1 MAPLHVQPLRPSSLP
16 CSDKSM
22 KVCVFA
28 ASSSRIDPAFIKS
41 AGKLGT
47 AFAREG
53 VHAVFGGGGIGL
65 MGVFADAMIAG
76 GGTVTGVIP
85 GFMMEQGWGHGG
97 VSDMI
102 VTPDMSERKKTIFA
116 MSDAAVAL
124 PGGVGTLEE
133 LTEVIT
139 LKQLGQFNKPI
150 IIINVNGFY
159 NHLIEFFEHMYKGNF
174 IRLEHK
180 DIWQIVTTS
189 EEVLP
194 AILNYTGWHADPKV
208 IARI

>member
-1 MAPLHVQPLRPSSLP
+1 
-16 CSDKSM
+16 M

-28 ASSSRIDPAFIKS
+28 ASSSRIDPAY
-41 AGKLGT
+41 AAAAAELVR
-47 AFAREG
+47 AFAAEH

-65 MGVFADAMIAG
+65 MGIFADEVLAG
-76 GGTVTGVIP
+76 NGEITGVIP
-85 GFMMEQGWGHGG
+85 EFMVKEGWGHKGIK
-97 VSDMI
+97 DMI
-102 VTPDMSERKKTIFA
+102 VTSDMSERKKTIFA

-139 LKQLGQFNKPI
+139 LKQLGQFNKPVI
-150 IIINVNGFY
+150 IMNINGFY
-159 NHLIEFFEHMYKGNF
+159 DHLIEFFEHMFRGNF

-180 DIWQIVTTS
+180 DIWQIVTTA
-189 EEVLP
+189 EEVVP

>member
-1 MAPLHVQPLRPSSLP
+1 
-16 CSDKSM
+16 M
-22 KVCVFA
+22 KVSVFA
-28 ASSSRIDPAFIKS
+28 ASSSRIDPAYIQA
-41 AGKLGT
+41 AGELGT
-47 AFAREG
+47 VFAREG
-53 VHAVFGGGGIGL
+53 VHAVYGGGGIGL

-76 GGTVTGVIP
+76 GGFVTGVIP
-85 GFMMEQGWGHGG
+85 GFMMDEGWGHSG
-97 VSDMI
+97 VSDMV

-150 IIINVNGFY
+150 IIVNVNGFY
-159 NHLIEFFEHMYKGNF
+159 DHLIEFFEHMYMGNF

-180 DIWQIVTTS
+180 DIWQIVTTA

>member
-1 MAPLHVQPLRPSSLP
+1 
-16 CSDKSM
+16 M

-28 ASSSRIDPAFIKS
+28 ASSSRIDPAY
-41 AGKLGT
+41 AAAAAELGR
-47 AFAREG
+47 AFAAEH

-65 MGVFADAMIAG
+65 MGIFADEVLAG
-76 GGTVTGVIP
+76 NGKITGVIP
-85 GFMMEQGWGHGG
+85 EFMVKEGWGHKGIK
-97 VSDMI
+97 DMI
-102 VTPDMSERKKTIFA
+102 VTSDMSERKKTIFA

-139 LKQLGQFNKPI
+139 LKQLGQFNKPVI
-150 IIINVNGFY
+150 IMNINGFY
-159 NHLIEFFEHMYKGNF
+159 DHLIEFFEHMFRGNF

-180 DIWQIVTTS
+180 DIWQIVTTA
-189 EEVLP
+189 EEVVP
-194 AILNYTGWHADPKV
+194 AVKNYTGWHSDPKV

>member
-1 MAPLHVQPLRPSSLP
+1 
-16 CSDKSM
+16 M

-28 ASSSRIDPAFIKS
+28 ASSSRIDDAYKKAAS
-41 AGKLGT
+41 ELGT
-47 AFAREG
+47 VFAREG
-53 VHAVFGGGGIGL
+53 INAVFGGGGIGL
-65 MGVFADAMIAG
+65 MGLFADAMLADG
-76 GGTVTGVIP
+76 GKITGVIP
-85 GFMMEQGWGHGG
+85 GFMMKEGWGHDG

-102 VTPDMSERKKTIFA
+102 VTEDMSDRKKTIFA

-159 NHLIEFFEHMYKGNF
+159 DHLIEFFEHMFRGNF

-180 DIWQIVTTS
+180 DIWQIVTTA
-189 EEVLP
+189 EEVVP
-194 AILNYTGWHADPKV
+194 AITNYTGWHADPKV

>member
-1 MAPLHVQPLRPSSLP
+1 
-16 CSDKSM
+16 M

-28 ASSSRIDPAFIKS
+28 ASSSRIDAAYMK
-41 AGKLGT
+41 AAEELGV
-47 AFAREG
+47 AFAGHR

-65 MGVFADAMIAG
+65 MGIFADSLMAHG
-76 GGTVTGVIP
+76 GSVTGVIP
-85 GFMMEQGWGHGG
+85 GFMMDEGWGHSG

-139 LKQLGQFNKPI
+139 LKQLGQFNKPV

-159 NHLIEFFEHMYKGNF
+159 DHLIEFFDHMVRGHF
-174 IRLEHK
+174 MRLEHK
-180 DIWQIVTTS
+180 DIWQIVTTA
-189 EEVLP
+189 EEVVP
-194 AILNYTGWHADPKV
+194 AIVNYTGWFADPKT

>member
-1 MAPLHVQPLRPSSLP
+1 
-16 CSDKSM
+16 M

-28 ASSSRIDPAFIKS
+28 ASSSRIDAAYATS
-41 AGKLGT
+41 AAELGRS
-47 AFAREG
+47 FAALN

-65 MGVFADAMIAG
+65 MGIFADEVLAG
-76 GGTVTGVIP
+76 KGEITGVIP
-85 GFMMEQGWGHGG
+85 EFMIKEGWGHKGIK
-97 VSDMI
+97 DMI
-102 VTPDMSERKKTIFA
+102 VTSDMSERKKTIFA

-150 IIINVNGFY
+150 IIMNINGFY
-159 NHLIEFFEHMYKGNF
+159 DHLIEFFEHMFRGNF

-180 DIWQIVTTS
+180 DIWQIVTS
-189 EEVLP
+189 AEEVIP
-194 AILNYTGWHADPKV
+194 SIINYTGWHADPKV

>member
-1 MAPLHVQPLRPSSLP
+1 MR
-16 CSDKSM
+16 
-22 KVCVFA
+22 VCVFA
-28 ASSSRIDPAFIKS
+28 ASSSRIDS
-41 AGKLGT
+41 AYLQAAGELGT
-47 AFAREG
+47 VFAREG
-53 VHAVFGGGGIGL
+53 VHTVFGGGGIGL
-65 MGVFADAMIAG
+65 MGILADSMLAAG
-76 GGTVTGVIP
+76 GKITGVIP
-85 GFMMEQGWGHGG
+85 GFMMDEGWGHAG

-102 VTPDMSERKKTIFA
+102 VTADMSERKKAIFA

-150 IIINVNGFY
+150 IIVNVNGFY
-159 NHLIEFFEHMYKGNF
+159 DHLIEFFEHMFRGNF

-180 DIWQIVTTS
+180 DIWQIVTS
-189 EEVLP
+189 AEEVVP
-194 AILNYTGWHADPKV
+194 ALTNYTGWHADPKV

>member
-1 MAPLHVQPLRPSSLP
+1 MR
-16 CSDKSM
+16 
-22 KVCVFA
+22 VCVFA
-28 ASSSRIDPAFIKS
+28 ASSSRIDNAYLQA
-41 AGKLGT
+41 AGELGT

-65 MGVFADAMIAG
+65 MGILADNMLAAG
-76 GGTVTGVIP
+76 GKITGVIP
-85 GFMMEQGWGHGG
+85 GFMIDEGWGHAG

-102 VTPDMSERKKTIFA
+102 VTADMSERKKTIFA

-150 IIINVNGFY
+150 IIVNVNGFY
-159 NHLIEFFEHMYKGNF
+159 DHLIEFFEHMFRGNF

-180 DIWQIVTTS
+180 DIWQIVTTA
-189 EEVLP
+189 EEVVP

-208 IARI
+208 IAKI

>member
-1 MAPLHVQPLRPSSLP
+1 
-16 CSDKSM
+16 M

-28 ASSSRIDPAFIKS
+28 ASSSRIDAAYMK
-41 AGKLGT
+41 AAEELGV
-47 AFAREG
+47 AFAGHR

-65 MGVFADAMIAG
+65 MGIFADSLMAHG
-76 GGTVTGVIP
+76 GSVTGVIP
-85 GFMMEQGWGHGG
+85 GFMMDEGWGHSG

-150 IIINVNGFY
+150 VIINVNGFY
-159 NHLIEFFEHMYKGNF
+159 DHLIEFFDHMVRGHF
-174 IRLEHK
+174 MRLEHK
-180 DIWQIVTTS
+180 DIWQIVTTA
-189 EEVLP
+189 EEVVP
-194 AILNYTGWHADPKV
+194 AIVNYTGWHADPKV

>member
-1 MAPLHVQPLRPSSLP
+1 MR
-16 CSDKSM
+16 
-22 KVCVFA
+22 VCVFA
-28 ASSSRIDPAFIKS
+28 ASSSRIDPVYGVAA
-41 AGKLGT
+41 AGLGRC
-47 AFAREG
+47 FAAEKVHG
-53 VHAVFGGGGIGL
+53 VYGGGGIGL
-65 MGVFADAMIAG
+65 MGIFADAMLAG
-76 GGTVTGVIP
+76 GGQITGVIP
-85 GFMMEQGWGHGG
+85 GFMTKEGWGHSG

-102 VTPDMSERKKTIFA
+102 VTADMSERKKTIFA

-150 IIINVNGFY
+150 IIVNVNGFY
-159 NHLIEFFEHMYKGNF
+159 DHLIEFFEHMVRGHF
-174 IRLEHK
+174 MRLEHK
-180 DIWQIVTTS
+180 DIWQIVTTA
-189 EEVLP
+189 EEVVP

>member
-1 MAPLHVQPLRPSSLP
+1 
-16 CSDKSM
+16 M

-28 ASSSRIDPAFIKS
+28 ASSSRIDEAYMIAAS
-41 AGKLGT
+41 ELGT
-47 AFAREG
+47 VFAREG
-53 VHAVFGGGGIGL
+53 VHAIFGGGGIGL
-65 MGVFADAMIAG
+65 MGLFADAMLADG
-76 GGTVTGVIP
+76 GKITGVIP
-85 GFMMEQGWGHGG
+85 KFMMDEGWGHDG

-102 VTPDMSERKKTIFA
+102 VTADMSERKKTIFA
-116 MSDAAVAL
+116 MADAAVAL

-159 NHLIEFFEHMYKGNF
+159 DHLIEFFEHMFRGNF

-180 DIWQIVTTS
+180 DIWQIVTMA
-189 EEVLP
+189 EEVVP
-194 AILNYTGWHADPKV
+194 AITNYTGWHADPKV

>member
-1 MAPLHVQPLRPSSLP
+1 
-16 CSDKSM
+16 M

-28 ASSSRIDPAFIKS
+28 ASSSRIDPAYINA
-41 AGKLGT
+41 AGELGA

-53 VHAVFGGGGIGL
+53 VHAIFGGGGIGL
-65 MGVFADAMIAG
+65 MGVFADALMAG

-85 GFMMEQGWGHGG
+85 GFMMDEGWGHSG
-97 VSDMI
+97 VTEMI

-150 IIINVNGFY
+150 VIVNVNGFY
-159 NHLIEFFEHMYKGNF
+159 DHLIEFFEHMYRGNF

-180 DIWQIVTTS
+180 DIWQIVTS
-189 EEVLP
+189 AEEVIP
-194 AILNYTGWHADPKV
+194 AITNYTGWHADPKV

>member
-1 MAPLHVQPLRPSSLP
+1 
-16 CSDKSM
+16 M

-28 ASSSRIDPAFIKS
+28 ASSSRIDAAYMK
-41 AGKLGT
+41 AAEELGV
-47 AFAREG
+47 AFAGHR

-65 MGVFADAMIAG
+65 MGIFADSLMAHG
-76 GGTVTGVIP
+76 GSVTGVIP
-85 GFMMEQGWGHGG
+85 GFMMDEGWGHSG

-150 IIINVNGFY
+150 VIINVNGFY
-159 NHLIEFFEHMYKGNF
+159 DHLIEFFDHMVRGHF
-174 IRLEHK
+174 MRLEHR
-180 DIWQIVTTS
+180 DIWQIVTTA
-189 EEVLP
+189 EEVVP
-194 AILNYTGWHADPKV
+194 AIVNYTGWYADPKT

>member
-1 MAPLHVQPLRPSSLP
+1 
-16 CSDKSM
+16 M

-28 ASSSRIDPAFIKS
+28 ASSSRIDAAYMK
-41 AGKLGT
+41 AAEELGV
-47 AFAREG
+47 AFAGHR

-65 MGVFADAMIAG
+65 MGIFADSLMAHG
-76 GGTVTGVIP
+76 GSVTGVIP
-85 GFMMEQGWGHGG
+85 GFMMDEGWGHSG

-150 IIINVNGFY
+150 VIINVNGFY
-159 NHLIEFFEHMYKGNF
+159 DHLIEFFDHMVRGHF
-174 IRLEHK
+174 MRLEHR
-180 DIWQIVTTS
+180 DIWQIVTTA
-189 EEVLP
+189 EEVVP
-194 AILNYTGWHADPKV
+194 AIVNYTGWHADPKV

>member
-1 MAPLHVQPLRPSSLP
+1 
-16 CSDKSM
+16 M

-28 ASSSRIDPAFIKS
+28 ASSSRIDPAYIKA
-41 AGKLGT
+41 AGELGT
-47 AFAREG
+47 VFAREG

-76 GGTVTGVIP
+76 GGFVTGVIP
-85 GFMMEQGWGHGG
+85 GFMMDEGWGHSG
-97 VSDMI
+97 VSDMV

-150 IIINVNGFY
+150 IIVNVNGFY
-159 NHLIEFFEHMYKGNF
+159 DHLIEFFEHMYMGNF

-180 DIWQIVTTS
+180 DIWQIVTTA

-194 AILNYTGWHADPKV
+194 AILNYTGWHADPRV

>member
-1 MAPLHVQPLRPSSLP
+1 MR
-16 CSDKSM
+16 
-22 KVCVFA
+22 VCVFA
-28 ASSSRIDPAFIKS
+28 ASSSRIDS
-41 AGKLGT
+41 AYLEAASELGT
-47 AFAREG
+47 VFAREE

-65 MGVFADAMIAG
+65 MGILADSMLAAG
-76 GGTVTGVIP
+76 GKITGVIP
-85 GFMMEQGWGHGG
+85 GFMMDEGWGHAG

-102 VTPDMSERKKTIFA
+102 VTADMSERKKTIFA

-150 IIINVNGFY
+150 IIVNVNGFY
-159 NHLIEFFEHMYKGNF
+159 DHLIEFFEHMFRGNF

-180 DIWQIVTTS
+180 DIWQIVTS
-189 EEVLP
+189 AEEVVP

>member
-1 MAPLHVQPLRPSSLP
+1 
-16 CSDKSM
+16 M

-28 ASSSRIDPAFIKS
+28 ASSSRIDAAFMK
-41 AGKLGT
+41 AAKELGV
-47 AFAREG
+47 AFARHR

-65 MGVFADAMIAG
+65 MGIFADSLMANG
-76 GGTVTGVIP
+76 GSITGVIP
-85 GFMMEQGWGHGG
+85 GFMMDEGWGHSG

-139 LKQLGQFNKPI
+139 LKQLGQFNKPV

-159 NHLIEFFEHMYKGNF
+159 DHLIEFFDHMVRGHF
-174 IRLEHK
+174 MRLEHK
-180 DIWQIVTTS
+180 DIWQIVTTA
-189 EEVLP
+189 EEVMP
-194 AILNYTGWHADPKV
+194 AIVNYTGWYADPKT

>member
-1 MAPLHVQPLRPSSLP
+1 MR
-16 CSDKSM
+16 
-22 KVCVFA
+22 VCVFA
-28 ASSSRIDPAFIKS
+28 ASSSRIDS
-41 AGKLGT
+41 AYLEAAGELGT
-47 AFAREG
+47 VFAREG

-65 MGVFADAMIAG
+65 MGILADSMLAAG
-76 GGTVTGVIP
+76 GKITGVIP
-85 GFMMEQGWGHGG
+85 EFMIDEGWGHAG
-97 VSDMI
+97 VTDMI
-102 VTPDMSERKKTIFA
+102 VTADMSERKKTIFA

-150 IIINVNGFY
+150 IIVNVNGFY
-159 NHLIEFFEHMYKGNF
+159 DHLIEFFEHMFRGNF

-180 DIWQIVTTS
+180 DIWQIVTS
-189 EEVLP
+189 AEEVVP
-194 AILNYTGWHADPKV
+194 AITNYTGWHADPKV

>member
-1 MAPLHVQPLRPSSLP
+1 MR
-16 CSDKSM
+16 
-22 KVCVFA
+22 VCVFA
-28 ASSSRIDPAFIKS
+28 ASSSRIDS
-41 AGKLGT
+41 AYLQAAGELGT
-47 AFAREG
+47 VLAREG

-65 MGVFADAMIAG
+65 MGILADSMLAAG
-76 GGTVTGVIP
+76 GKITGVIP
-85 GFMMEQGWGHGG
+85 GFMMDEGWGHAG

-102 VTPDMSERKKTIFA
+102 VTADMSERKKTIFA

-150 IIINVNGFY
+150 IIVNVNGFY
-159 NHLIEFFEHMYKGNF
+159 DHLIEFFEHMFRGNF

-180 DIWQIVTTS
+180 DIWQIVTS
-189 EEVLP
+189 AEEVVP

>member
-1 MAPLHVQPLRPSSLP
+1 MR
-16 CSDKSM
+16 
-22 KVCVFA
+22 VCVFA
-28 ASSSRIDPAFIKS
+28 ASSSRIDS
-41 AGKLGT
+41 AYLQAAGELGT
-47 AFAREG
+47 VFAREG

-65 MGVFADAMIAG
+65 MGILADSMLAAG
-76 GGTVTGVIP
+76 GKITGVIP
-85 GFMMEQGWGHGG
+85 GFMMDEGWGHAG

-102 VTPDMSERKKTIFA
+102 VTADMSERKKAIFA

-150 IIINVNGFY
+150 IIVNVNGFY
-159 NHLIEFFEHMYKGNF
+159 DHLIEFFEHMFRGNF

-180 DIWQIVTTS
+180 DIWQIVTS
-189 EEVLP
+189 AEEVVP

>member
-1 MAPLHVQPLRPSSLP
+1 
-16 CSDKSM
+16 M

-28 ASSSRIDPAFIKS
+28 ASSSRIDPTFAT
-41 AGKLGT
+41 AAAELGK
-47 AFAREG
+47 AFAEQH

-65 MGVFADAMIAG
+65 MGIFADTLLAG
-76 GGTVTGVIP
+76 NGEITGVIP
-85 GFMMEQGWGHGG
+85 EFMVKEGWGHDGIK
-97 VSDMI
+97 DMI
-102 VTPDMSERKKTIFA
+102 VTADMSERKKTIFA

-150 IIINVNGFY
+150 IIMNVNGFY
-159 NHLIEFFEHMYKGNF
+159 DHLIEFFDHMVRGHF
-174 IRLEHK
+174 MRLEHK
-180 DIWQIVTTS
+180 DIWQIVTS
-189 EEVLP
+189 AEEVVP
-194 AILNYTGWHADPKV
+194 AIVNYTGWHADPKV

>member
-1 MAPLHVQPLRPSSLP
+1 
-16 CSDKSM
+16 
-22 KVCVFA
+22 
-28 ASSSRIDPAFIKS
+28 
-41 AGKLGT
+41 
-47 AFAREG
+47 
-53 VHAVFGGGGIGL
+53 
-65 MGVFADAMIAG
+65 
-76 GGTVTGVIP
+76 
-85 GFMMEQGWGHGG
+85 
-97 VSDMI
+97 MI

-150 IIINVNGFY
+150 IIVNVDGFY
-159 NHLIEFFEHMYKGNF
+159 DHLIEFFDHMVRGHF
-174 IRLEHK
+174 MRLEHK
-180 DIWQIVTTS
+180 DIWQIVTTAD
-189 EEVLP
+189 EVVP

>member
-1 MAPLHVQPLRPSSLP
+1 MR
-16 CSDKSM
+16 
-22 KVCVFA
+22 VCVFA
-28 ASSSRIDPAFIKS
+28 ASSSRIDSAFLQA
-41 AGKLGT
+41 AGELGT
-47 AFAREG
+47 VFAREG

-65 MGVFADAMIAG
+65 MGILADSMLAAG
-76 GGTVTGVIP
+76 GKITGVIP
-85 GFMMEQGWGHGG
+85 GFMMDEGWGHAA

-102 VTPDMSERKKTIFA
+102 VTADMSERKKTIFA

-150 IIINVNGFY
+150 IIVNVNGFY
-159 NHLIEFFEHMYKGNF
+159 DHLIEFFEHMFRGNF

-180 DIWQIVTTS
+180 DIWQIVTTA
-189 EEVLP
+189 EEVVP

>member
-1 MAPLHVQPLRPSSLP
+1 
-16 CSDKSM
+16 M
-22 KVCVFA
+22 KVCIFA
-28 ASSSRIDPAFIKS
+28 ASSSRIDDAYKMAAS
-41 AGKLGT
+41 ELGT
-47 AFAREG
+47 VFAREG

-65 MGVFADAMIAG
+65 MGLFADAMLADG
-76 GGTVTGVIP
+76 GKITGVIP
-85 GFMMEQGWGHGG
+85 KFMMDEGWGHDG

-102 VTPDMSERKKTIFA
+102 VTADMSERKKTIFA

-139 LKQLGQFNKPI
+139 LKQLGHFNKPI

-159 NHLIEFFEHMYKGNF
+159 DHLIEFFEHMFRGNF

-180 DIWQIVTTS
+180 DIWQIVTTA
-189 EEVLP
+189 EEVVP
-194 AILNYTGWHADPKV
+194 AITNYTGWHADPKV

>member
-1 MAPLHVQPLRPSSLP
+1 
-16 CSDKSM
+16 M

-28 ASSSRIDPAFIKS
+28 ASSSRIDPAY
-41 AGKLGT
+41 ATAAAELGR
-47 AFAREG
+47 AFASEH

-65 MGVFADAMIAG
+65 MGIFADEVLAG
-76 GGTVTGVIP
+76 NGEITGVIP
-85 GFMMEQGWGHGG
+85 EFMVKEGWGHKGIK
-97 VSDMI
+97 DMI
-102 VTPDMSERKKTIFA
+102 VTSDMSERKKTIFA

-139 LKQLGQFNKPI
+139 LKQLGQFNKPVI
-150 IIINVNGFY
+150 IMNINGFY
-159 NHLIEFFEHMYKGNF
+159 DHLIEFFEHMFRGNF

-180 DIWQIVTTS
+180 DIWQIVTTA
-189 EEVLP
+189 EEVVP
-194 AILNYTGWHADPKV
+194 AVKNYTGWHSDPKV

>member
-1 MAPLHVQPLRPSSLP
+1 
-16 CSDKSM
+16 M

-28 ASSSRIDPAFIKS
+28 ASSSRIDS
-41 AGKLGT
+41 AYNKVAGELGT
-47 AFAREG
+47 VFAREG
-53 VHAVFGGGGIGL
+53 IHAVFGGGGIGL
-65 MGVFADAMIAG
+65 MGIFADAVLAG
-76 GGTVTGVIP
+76 NGKITGVIP
-85 GFMMEQGWGHGG
+85 SFMMDEGWGHSKI
-97 VSDMI
+97 SDMI
-102 VTPDMSERKKTIFA
+102 ITSDMSERKKTIFA

-150 IIINVNGFY
+150 VIVNVNGFY
-159 NHLIEFFEHMYKGNF
+159 DHLIEFFEHMYRGNF

-180 DIWQIVTTS
+180 DIWQIVTS
-189 EEVLP
+189 AGEVVT
-194 AILNYTGWHADPKV
+194 AIFNYTGWHADPKV

>member
-1 MAPLHVQPLRPSSLP
+1 MI
-16 CSDKSM
+16 
-22 KVCVFA
+22 A
-28 ASSSRIDPAFIKS
+28 ASE
-41 AGKLGT
+41 LGT
-47 AFAREG
+47 VFAREG
-53 VHAVFGGGGIGL
+53 VHAIFGGGGIGL
-65 MGVFADAMIAG
+65 MGLFADAMLADG
-76 GGTVTGVIP
+76 GKITGVIP
-85 GFMMEQGWGHGG
+85 KFMMDEGWGHDG

-102 VTPDMSERKKTIFA
+102 VTADMSERKKTIFA

-159 NHLIEFFEHMYKGNF
+159 DHLIEFFEHMFRGNF

-180 DIWQIVTTS
+180 DIWQIVTMA
-189 EEVLP
+189 EEVVP
-194 AILNYTGWHADPKV
+194 AITNYTGWHADPKV

>member
-1 MAPLHVQPLRPSSLP
+1 
-16 CSDKSM
+16 M
-22 KVCVFA
+22 KVCIFA
-28 ASSSRIDPAFIKS
+28 ASSSRIDDAYMMAAS
-41 AGKLGT
+41 ELGT
-47 AFAREG
+47 VFAREG

-65 MGVFADAMIAG
+65 MGLFADAMLADG
-76 GGTVTGVIP
+76 GKITGVIP
-85 GFMMEQGWGHGG
+85 KFMMDEGWGHDG

-102 VTPDMSERKKTIFA
+102 VTADMSERKKTIFA
-116 MSDAAVAL
+116 MADAAVAL

-159 NHLIEFFEHMYKGNF
+159 DHLIEFFEHMFRGNF

-180 DIWQIVTTS
+180 DIWQIVTMA
-189 EEVLP
+189 EEVVP
-194 AILNYTGWHADPKV
+194 AITNYTGWHADPKV

>member
-1 MAPLHVQPLRPSSLP
+1 MR
-16 CSDKSM
+16 
-22 KVCVFA
+22 VCVFA
-28 ASSSRIDPAFIKS
+28 ASSSRIDS
-41 AGKLGT
+41 AYLEAAGELGT
-47 AFAREG
+47 VFAREG

-65 MGVFADAMIAG
+65 MGILADSMLAAG
-76 GGTVTGVIP
+76 GKITGVIP
-85 GFMMEQGWGHGG
+85 EFMIDEGWGHAG
-97 VSDMI
+97 VTDMI
-102 VTPDMSERKKTIFA
+102 VTADMSERKKTIFA

-150 IIINVNGFY
+150 IIVNVNGFY
-159 NHLIEFFEHMYKGNF
+159 DHLIEFFEHMFRGNF

-180 DIWQIVTTS
+180 DIWQIVTTA
-189 EEVLP
+189 EEVVP
-194 AILNYTGWHADPKV
+194 AITNYTGWHADPKV

>member
-1 MAPLHVQPLRPSSLP
+1 MGILA
-16 CSDKSM
+16 DSM
-22 KVCVFA
+22 LA
-28 ASSSRIDPAFIKS
+28 
-41 AGKLGT
+41 
-47 AFAREG
+47 
-53 VHAVFGGGGIGL
+53 
-65 MGVFADAMIAG
+65 AG
-76 GGTVTGVIP
+76 GKITGVIP
-85 GFMMEQGWGHGG
+85 GFMMDEGWGHAG

-102 VTPDMSERKKTIFA
+102 VTADMSERKKAIFA

-150 IIINVNGFY
+150 IIVNINGFY
-159 NHLIEFFEHMYKGNF
+159 DHLIEFFEHMFRGNF

-180 DIWQIVTTS
+180 DIWQIVTS
-189 EEVLP
+189 PEEVVP

>member
-1 MAPLHVQPLRPSSLP
+1 
-16 CSDKSM
+16 M
-22 KVCVFA
+22 KVCIFA
-28 ASSSRIDPAFIKS
+28 ASSSRIDDAYMMAAS
-41 AGKLGT
+41 ELGT
-47 AFAREG
+47 VFAREG
-53 VHAVFGGGGIGL
+53 VHAIFGGGGIGL
-65 MGVFADAMIAG
+65 MGLFADAMLADG
-76 GGTVTGVIP
+76 GKITGVIP
-85 GFMMEQGWGHGG
+85 KFMMDEGWGHDG

-102 VTPDMSERKKTIFA
+102 VTADMSERKKTIFA

-159 NHLIEFFEHMYKGNF
+159 DHLIEFFEHMFRGNF

-180 DIWQIVTTS
+180 DIWQIVTTA
-189 EEVLP
+189 EEVVP
-194 AILNYTGWHADPKV
+194 AITNYTGWHADPKV

>member
-1 MAPLHVQPLRPSSLP
+1 MKPSSLHF
-16 CSDKSM
+16 SDYPM

-28 ASSSRIDPAFIKS
+28 ASSSRIDPAYIT
-41 AGKLGT
+41 AAEELGSE
-47 AFAREG
+47 FARNG

-65 MGVFADAMIAG
+65 MGVFADSLMAG
-76 GGTVTGVIP
+76 GGSVTGVIP
-85 GFMMEQGWGHGG
+85 GFMMDEGWGHSG
-97 VSDMI
+97 VNDMV

-150 IIINVNGFY
+150 VIVNVNGFY
-159 NHLIEFFEHMYKGNF
+159 DHLIEFFEHMYRGNF

-180 DIWQIVTTS
+180 DIWQIVTTAA
-189 EEVLP
+189 EVIP
-194 AILNYTGWHADPKV
+194 ALTNYTGWHADPKV

>member
-1 MAPLHVQPLRPSSLP
+1 
-16 CSDKSM
+16 M

-28 ASSSRIDPAFIKS
+28 ASSSRIDAAYMK
-41 AGKLGT
+41 AAEELGV
-47 AFAREG
+47 AFAGHR

-65 MGVFADAMIAG
+65 MGIFADSLMAHG
-76 GGTVTGVIP
+76 GSVTGVIP
-85 GFMMEQGWGHGG
+85 GFMMDEGWGHSG

-150 IIINVNGFY
+150 VIINVNGFY
-159 NHLIEFFEHMYKGNF
+159 DHLIEFFDHMVGGHF
-174 IRLEHK
+174 MRLEHR
-180 DIWQIVTTS
+180 DIWQIVTTA
-189 EEVLP
+189 EEVVP
-194 AILNYTGWHADPKV
+194 AIVNYTGWHADPKV